1 MTKIAALVLPALLA
15 ALIYRLLHEFSSR
28 SALAKLQSESVPLGD
43 DRIVNLARRLAAGAG
58 APKLIV
64 RIHETGQVNGF
75 VAPDGTIYLT
85 RGLHDLWRKRRFSS
99 EEIAS
104 VIAHE
109 IGHVANGDLR
119 KRFAVSAGRNA
130 ARYAAA
136 ILLARFVPGIIGGL
150 IADLL
155 LFLAVQRLS
164 RSQEYAADEYAAALL
179 LKAGIGTAP
188 LKSLLAKL
196 GRLPGSQGAAEWMLS
211 HPAAEDRIK
220 AIERFE
226 ARISRRRIA

>member
-1 MTKIAALVLPALLA
+1 MTKIAALVLPVLLV
-15 ALIYRLLHEFSSR
+15 ALISRLFHEFSSR

-85 RGLHDLWRKRRFSS
+85 RGLHDHWRQRRFSS

-136 ILLARFVPGIIGGL
+136 ILLARFLPGIGGL

-155 LFLAVQRLS
+155 LFLAMQRLS

-196 GRLPGSQGAAEWMLS
+196 GGISGPRGGTEWMLS

>member
-1 MTKIAALVLPALLA
+1 MTIAALLVPALLA
-15 ALIYRLLHEFSSR
+15 AIVYRLLHEFSSR
-28 SALAKLQSESVPLGD
+28 RTLAMLKLESVPLDD
-43 DRIVNLARRLAAGAG
+43 DRIAGLARRLAASAG
-58 APKLIV
+58 SPEPII

-85 RGLHDLWRKRRFSS
+85 RGLHDFWRQKRFSS

-119 KRFAVSAGRNA
+119 KRFAASAGRNA

-136 ILLARFVPGIIGGL
+136 ILLARVLPGIGAL

-155 LFLAVQRLS
+155 LFLAAQRLS

-179 LKAGIGTAP
+179 LKAGIGTSP

-196 GRLPGSQGAAEWMLS
+196 GRLSGSRGSAEWMLS

-226 ARISRRRIA
+226 ARVSGRRPA

>member
-1 MTKIAALVLPALLA
+1 MMKIAALVLPALLV
-15 ALIYRLLHEFSSR
+15 ALVYRLLHELSSR
-28 SALAKLQSESVPLGD
+28 SALAKLKSESVPLDD
-43 DRIVNLARRLAAGAG
+43 DRITSLARRLAANAD
-58 APKLIV
+58 APELIV

-75 VAPDGTIYLT
+75 VALDGTIYLT
-85 RGLHDLWRKRRFSS
+85 RGLHDFWRQKRFSS
-99 EEIAS
+99 EEIAA

-119 KRFAVSAGRNA
+119 KRFAVSVGRNA
-130 ARYAAA
+130 ARYTAAV
-136 ILLARFVPGIIGGL
+136 LLARVLPGIGAL

-155 LFLAVQRLS
+155 LSLAAQRLS

-179 LKAGIGTAP
+179 LKAGIGTSP

-196 GRLPGSQGAAEWMLS
+196 DRPSDPRSAAAWMLS

-226 ARISRRRIA
+226 ARTSHRRTA

>member
-1 MTKIAALVLPALLA
+1 MMKIAALVLPALLI
-15 ALIYRLLHEFSSR
+15 ALIYRLYFEFSSR
-28 SALAKLQSESVPLGD
+28 SMLAKLKSESVPLAD
-43 DRIVNLARRLAAGAG
+43 DRIADLAGRLAASAG
-58 APKLIV
+58 ARKLVV

-85 RGLHDLWRKRRFSS
+85 RGLHDFWRQKRFSS

-119 KRFAVSAGRNA
+119 KRFAVFAGQNA

-136 ILLARFVPGIIGGL
+136 ALLARVLPGIGVM

-164 RSQEYAADEYAAALL
+164 RSQEYAADEYASALL
-179 LKAGIGTAP
+179 LKSEIGTAP

-196 GRLPGSQGAAEWMLS
+196 GRLSDSQRAEWTLS
-211 HPAAEDRIK
+211 HPSAENRIK
-220 AIERFE
+220 AIEHFE